1 MSKSAKAAALRFLKI
16 RPRSIAELKEKLQ
29 IKGFSSTDIE
39 TTVVDLLASGLL
51 DDRAFTKSWINYR
64 LARPFGFRRII
75 LELKAKGIDPE
86 IIEQAVAEIRS
97 GDGFEIRPYNPEQ
110 VALDLAQ
117 RRWQRLPALDPVKKK
132 KRVLDFLLRRGF
144 DVDVAL
150 KVIKL
155 IPGHS
160 T

>member
-1 MSKSAKAAALRFLKI
+1 MSKSTKAAALRFLKI

-39 TTVVDLLASGLL
+39 TTVVDLMASGLL

-86 IIEQAVAEIRS
+86 IIEQAVAEITS
-97 GDGFEIRPYNPEQ
+97 GDGFETGPYNPEQ

-117 RRWQRLPALDPVKKK
+117 RRWQRLPDIESVKKK

-144 DVDVAL
+144 EIDLVMKVL
-150 KVIKL
+150 KKL
-155 IPGHS
+155 
-160 T
+160 